1 MAETPYHKTL
11 KDLTAAQKQTNENL
25 LKINENIKKQLEGV
39 KEAVKEPPKDIEA
52 EKEKKAENK
61 KFLEGLKGILKS
73 AGAGMVGTGG
83 GLLEGVKKMMSKYKK
98 IIMSL
103 LGVGLVALFSQLN
116 MEKIKEFWIKF
127 KGALDEVYNTLKPI
141 ADKIW
146 NWTESTLLPSLWE
159 YILDQWETIKTL
171 FTDIKTR
178 FDGWDQMSWKEKIM
192 AVLGAFGD
200 IAKWV
205 SESIKNLLVLGAKL
219 LGGDGTWIKDVW
231 KEMGEFFDKVVE
243 WLGLL
248 FTDPKKALQELW
260 DGIWKGVESIADWI
274 WDHTIGPAVK
284 WIKGI
289 FGWDDNKEKQPKED
303 EFDIW
308 KLFKSTMESI
318 YGFFRKIFNLDYVGM
333 AVSLAKKSGKAG
345 KWLLGEMG
353 LIPGVESAKERLARE
368 AQEDA
373 VGGGGESGDARR
385 KKKSKQL
392 IKDAQA
398 GKGEAGEII
407 KKRRKDAI
415 VLKEA
420 ENKRDRLEGNLA
432 AQKARMAKEQL
443 RMTELATSTSK
454 KDRRKDLAEFNKLMK
469 RKATREKE
477 MKRIEE
483 GLETQKGIVDFFKSG
498 GSKKPP
504 IVTPLSPIKTGI
516 DWDFISQKEGGSKL
530 EGYVPDPTGSKSGVT
545 IATGFDL
552 GARGP
557 QDIKGLS
564 PELQAKLEPFLGL
577 KGKDAVAALK
587 SRGLKITSAEA
598 REIDKMS
605 KGSSLS
611 KLRNE
616 WNKNAKKMGG
626 KMFGD
631 LSSAQKTVAAS
642 VAFQYG
648 SLDRTPAFR
657 DAMQSG
663 KWDEAVAELENFGDK
678 YSTRRLSEAALLKN
692 ESGRMLTQAQRTQGA
707 GGNTVGGSTNFQQI
721 NKTDST
727 TVQTPV
733 DPRNNQVKQNHVEKE
748 TD

>member
-1 MAETPYHKTL
+1 MADDNL

-127 KGALDEVYNTLKPI
+127 KGALDAVYNTLKPI

-146 NWTESTLLPSLWE
+146 NWTKSTLLPSLWE
-159 YILDQWETIKTL
+159 YILDQWDAIKVL
-171 FTDIKTR
+171 FTDLRAR

-192 AVLGAFGD
+192 SVLGAFGD
-200 IAKWV
+200 IAKWA
-205 SESIKNLLVLGAKL
+205 SEAIKNLLVLGEKL
-219 LGGDGTWIKDVW
+219 LGGDGTWITDVW
-231 KEMGEFFDKVVE
+231 KNMGDFFKKIIT
-243 WLGLL
+243 WLGDL
-248 FTDPKKALQELW
+248 FTDPKKTLQKLW
-260 DGIWKGVESIADWI
+260 DDIWEGVKNIADWI
-274 WDHTIGPAVK
+274 WNHTIGPAVK

-308 KLFKSTMESI
+308 KLFKGTMESI

-333 AVSLAKKSGKAG
+333 AVSLAKKSGEAG

-368 AQEDA
+368 SKEDA
-373 VGGGGESGDARR
+373 VGGGGESGQQRR
-385 KKKSKQL
+385 EDQL
-392 IKDAQA
+392 EQNIIDAQA
-398 GKGEAGEII
+398 GKRDAGEII

-420 ENKRDRLEGNLA
+420 ENKRDKLEGDLA

-443 RMTELATSTSK
+443 RIEELGNKSTK
-454 KDRRKDLAEFNKLMK
+454 KALEEKVKLFK

-477 MKRIEE
+477 MKRIEGE
-483 GLETQKGIVDFFKSG
+483 LETQKGVVDFFKSG